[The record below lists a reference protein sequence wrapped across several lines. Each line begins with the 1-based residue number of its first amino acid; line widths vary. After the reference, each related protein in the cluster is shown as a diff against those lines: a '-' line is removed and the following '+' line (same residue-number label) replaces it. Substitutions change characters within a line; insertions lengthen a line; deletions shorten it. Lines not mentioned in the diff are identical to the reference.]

1 MTPEE
6 RQLLSAL
13 AQRVKTVP
21 PQQKDPEAEQ
31 FIRQLVM
38 ERPDTPYVLA
48 QTVIMQDFALRNAQ
62 SQIEDLQRQMSE
74 MAPPAQE
81 RPGSFLGGLFGR
93 SPSPQPSTSSS
104 GSVPRVNPWGN
115 PDMPPPGYGGAPGQG
130 QGYGAPPGQGQG
142 YGAPP
147 GQGYGTPPQGPV
159 MQPAQTGSFLRGAAS
174 TAVGVAGGALLFQG
188 INSLFSGHHGFSNS
202 ALAGVNPQDS
212 LSEKTIA
219 NNSYD
224 QGSGGGLQ
232 QADFGGDAAD
242 YGDDADFGGDDD
254 QFA

>member
-13 AQRVKTVP
+13 AQRVKDVP

-62 SQIEDLQRQMSE
+62 SQIEELQRQLSE

-93 SPSPQPSTSSS
+93 PPSPQPSTSSS
-104 GSVPRVNPWGN
+104 GSVPRVNPWGS
-115 PDMPPPGYGGAPGQG
+115 PDIPPP
-130 QGYGAPPGQGQG
+130 GYGAPPGQGQG
-142 YGAPP
+142 YGS
-147 GQGYGTPPQGPV
+147 PPQGPV
-159 MQPAQTGSFLRGAAS
+159 MQPSQTGSFLRGAAS
-174 TAVGVAGGALLFQG
+174 TAVGVAGGAVLFQG
-188 INSLFSGHHGFSNS
+188 INSLFSGHHGFSSS

-212 LSEKTIA
+212 LSEKTIV
-219 NNSYD
+219 NNYD
-224 QGSGGGLQ
+224 EGPGGGGLQ

-242 YGDDADFGGDDD
+242 FGGDEDFGGDDD

>member
-13 AQRVKTVP
+13 AERVRNVP

-62 SQIEDLQRQMSE
+62 SQIEELQRQLSE
-74 MAPPAQE
+74 TAPPAQE

-93 SPSPQPSTSSS
+93 SQSPQPSTSSS
-104 GSVPRVNPWGN
+104 GSVPRVNPWGQ
-115 PDMPPPGYGGAPGQG
+115 PEAPPPGWGSRPGGGYQA
-130 QGYGAPPGQGQG
+130 GYGQA
-142 YGAPP
+142 
-147 GQGYGTPPQGPV
+147 PQGPT
-159 MQPAQTGSFLRGAAS
+159 MQPSQTGSFLRGAAT
-174 TAVGVAGGALLFQG
+174 TAVGVAGGALLAQG
-188 INSLFSGHHGFSNS
+188 ISSMFSGNHGLSTG
-202 ALAGVNPQDS
+202 ALAGTPTDS
-212 LSEKTIA
+212 LTERTIA
-219 NNSYD
+219 NNDD
-224 QGSGGGLQ
+224 QGLQ
-232 QADFGGDAAD
+232 QADFGGDAD
-242 YGDDADFGGDDD
+242 FGDDSADFGGDDD

>member
-13 AQRVKTVP
+13 AQRVSNVP
-21 PQQKDPEAEQ
+21 PQQTDPEAEQ

-38 ERPDTPYVLA
+38 QRPDTPYVLA

-62 SQIEDLQRQMSE
+62 SQIEELQRQFSE

-115 PDMPPPGYGGAPGQG
+115 PDMPPPGYGAAPGQG
-130 QGYGAPPGQGQG
+130 YRP
-142 YGAPP
+142 
-147 GQGYGTPPQGPV
+147 PPQGPV

-174 TAVGVAGGALLFQG
+174 TAVGVAGGAMLFQG

-202 ALAGVNPQDS
+202 ALAGVNPQES

-219 NNSYD
+219 HNPSD
-224 QGSGGGLQ
+224 EGGGFQ
-232 QADFGGDAAD
+232 QADFGGDSAD
-242 YGDDADFGGDDD
+242 FGDEADFGGDDD

>member
-13 AQRVKTVP
+13 AQRVKNVP

-62 SQIEDLQRQMSE
+62 SQIEELQRQLSE

-104 GSVPRVNPWGN
+104 SGSVPRVNPWGQ
-115 PDMPPPGYGGAPGQG
+115 PDAPPPGWGSGPG
-130 QGYGAPPGQGQG
+130 GYGQ
-142 YGAPP
+142 
-147 GQGYGTPPQGPV
+147 PPQGPV
-159 MQPAQTGSFLRGAAS
+159 MQPSQTGNFLRGAAS
-174 TAVGVAGGALLFQG
+174 TAAGVAGGALLFQG
-188 INSLFSGHHGFSNS
+188 INSLFSGHQGFASS
-202 ALAGVNPQDS
+202 ALSGINPQDS
-212 LSEKTIA
+212 LSEKTIV
-219 NNSYD
+219 NNYYD
-224 QGSGGGLQ
+224 ERPGSRDDSLQ
-232 QADFGGDAAD
+232 QADFGGDAD
-242 YGDDADFGGDDD
+242 FGDDADFGGGGDDY
-254 QFA
+254 A

>member
-13 AQRVKTVP
+13 AQRVKNVP

-62 SQIEDLQRQMSE
+62 SQIEELQRQLSE

-115 PDMPPPGYGGAPGQG
+115 ADTPPPGYGAAPGQS
-130 QGYGAPPGQGQG
+130 YGA
-142 YGAPP
+142 AP
-147 GQGYGTPPQGPV
+147 GQGYGPPPQGPV

-188 INSLFSGHHGFSNS
+188 INSLFSGHHGPSTS

-212 LSEKTIA
+212 LSEQTIV
-219 NNSYD
+219 NNE
-224 QGSGGGLQ
+224 GGHGGGLQ

-242 YGDDADFGGDDD
+242 FGGDEDFGGDDD

>member
-13 AQRVKTVP
+13 AQRVKNVP

-62 SQIEDLQRQMSE
+62 SQIEELQRQLSE
-74 MAPPAQE
+74 AAPPVQE

-104 GSVPRVNPWGN
+104 GSVPRVNPWGQ
-115 PDMPPPGYGGAPGQG
+115 PDAPPPGWGSGPGGSGP
-130 QGYGAPPGQGQG
+130 GYGYGQPQ
-142 YGAPP
+142 
-147 GQGYGTPPQGPV
+147 QGPV
-159 MQPAQTGSFLRGAAS
+159 LQPSQTGASFGERPPPRLASPAEPCSSKAS
-174 TAVGVAGGALLFQG
+174 TRYSQATKVFRTRPSPV
-188 INSLFSGHHGFSNS
+188 STR
-202 ALAGVNPQDS
+202 
-212 LSEKTIA
+212 KTA
-219 NNSYD
+219 
-224 QGSGGGLQ
+224 
-232 QADFGGDAAD
+232 
-242 YGDDADFGGDDD
+242 
-254 QFA
+254 